1 MSSST
6 PPGDGKSEADA
17 ETVEGIE
24 DAEVVETASDE
35 VVDAT
40 AEVESEIDE
49 LNEELDAEIEPADDD
64 HHHDDSHQGSGFAAT
79 ALKFL
84 MIVLVVFAVAAW
96 LVPRAAPWLPAPLA
110 KHLMPGQQA
119 LDDKL
124 AQVDALVAERTQ
136 ATDDAVAAM
145 QTQIDALT
153 ARLEAAETSAAE
165 ASAAA
170 AAAEKSAAASAN
182 AASGN
187 VVAEEVVVQAEAAAR
202 DAAQTAATATTAATE
217 AGKVASAA
225 TRDTASLARRMTA
238 FEARLNGL
246 SDELAA
252 MNQSLANSAGSGGAA
267 APELGAALAALQ
279 AKVEGLGGQIAETQG
294 LITEEDA
301 ARFATQDDLRSA
313 RTALGAEMAEALG
326 RFPAPETVATDS
338 DLDAARKGL
347 AVRVNDLAERVARAE
362 AAATEA
368 QTATTTAVGQVEG
381 AIRDASLRSAVAALT
396 SRMQNGVAFA
406 NAADEIERL
415 TGKPVPEALRA
426 SADSGVAT
434 PEWLLR
440 GWGRRAQAA
449 LAADIEANADEG
461 VLGQASARLRS
472 VVSGRPKNEQQGD
485 DAASV
490 ISRIEARLKDG
501 ALDAAL
507 TEAESLPEA
516 SQAALGDWLDRLRAR
531 VSADQAAAAYIA
543 DLGAS

>member
-6 PPGDGKSEADA
+6 TPGDGKTEADTEIA
-17 ETVEGIE
+17 EGIE
-24 DAEVVETASDE
+24 DAET
-35 VVDAT
+35 VDSEGAVDS
-40 AEVESEIDE
+40 ASEIEAEIDDLHE
-49 LNEELDAEIEPADDD
+49 DLDAEIDEDRPEEAHHEDDG
-64 HHHDDSHQGSGFAAT
+64 HHGSGFAAT

-84 MIVLVVFAVAAW
+84 IIVLVVFAVAAW

-110 KHLMPGQQA
+110 KHLMPGQQL

-124 AQVDALVAERTQ
+124 AQVDGLVAERTK
-136 ATDDAVAAM
+136 AADAALAAM
-145 QTQIDALT
+145 QTKLDDVT
-153 ARLEAAETSAAE
+153 ARLEAAEAAAAK

-170 AAAEKSAAASAN
+170 EAAEKAAAASAS

-187 VVAEEVVVQAEAAAR
+187 VVAEEVVVKAEAAAR

-252 MNQSLANSAGSGGAA
+252 MNQSLANSAGSGEAA
-267 APELGAALAALQ
+267 SPELGAALAALQ
-279 AKVEGLGGQIAETQG
+279 TRVEGLGSQIAETQG

-326 RFPAPETVATDS
+326 QFPAPETVATTT
-338 DLDAARKGL
+338 DLETTAKGL
-347 AVRVNDLAERVARAE
+347 SVRVDGLAERVARAE
-362 AAATEA
+362 VAATEA

-381 AIRDASLRSAVAALT
+381 AIRDASLRSAIASLT
-396 SRMQNGVAFA
+396 SRMQNGVAYA
-406 NAADEIERL
+406 NALDELEGL
-415 TGKPVPEALRA
+415 TGKAVPDELRA
-426 SADSGVAT
+426 SADAGVAT
-434 PEWLLR
+434 PDWLLR

-461 VLGQASARLRS
+461 MLGQASARLRS
-472 VVSGRPKNEQQGD
+472 VVSGRPKNEQEGD
-485 DAASV
+485 DTASI
-490 ISRIEARLKDG
+490 ISRVEARLKDG
-501 ALDAAL
+501 ALSDALA
-507 TEAESLPEA
+507 EAESLPEVA
-516 SQAALGDWLDRLRAR
+516 QTALGDWLDRLRAR
-531 VSADQAAAAYIA
+531 VAADQAASAYIA